1 MFEDV
6 VANIVAV
13 GALIILTVFGLGL
26 LSTLAEPSPRGIPY
40 RPHRHARPR
49 PAPRPE
55 PRPHP
60 HPPHPHHSPRHHHDH
75 HIVGGCGST
84 RYGCCPDG
92 KTARANDRGS
102 NCPSLDAMGSET
114 STVADKHPDTPA
126 YAHPH
131 SGSQLPRSAA
141 HPTTAHTQQPTP
153 TLLLISE
160 SAPSSKEGFTGG
172 AREGLTA
179 KQQSD
184 AEENEESRIKTIE
197 ASAKKVIDKC
207 CSGSNKELFDKFA
220 TLMEATAAQMVVDL
234 AGQAPHAVQSKDY
247 SSLQTGQKKIKDLTN
262 LASAAR
268 RLADIGPASV

>member
-1 MFEDV
+1 M
-6 VANIVAV
+6 
-13 GALIILTVFGLGL
+13 
-26 LSTLAEPSPRGIPY
+26 
-40 RPHRHARPR
+40 
-49 PAPRPE
+49 
-55 PRPHP
+55 
-60 HPPHPHHSPRHHHDH
+60 
-75 HIVGGCGST
+75 
-84 RYGCCPDG
+84 
-92 KTARANDRGS
+92 
-102 NCPSLDAMGSET
+102 
-114 STVADKHPDTPA
+114 
-126 YAHPH
+126 
-131 SGSQLPRSAA
+131 
-141 HPTTAHTQQPTP
+141 AHTQQPTS

-160 SAPSSKEGFTGG
+160 STPSSKEGLTGG

-179 KQQSD
+179 KQLND